1 MNNDINLRS
10 ELVEL
15 EAIVDNLTIV
25 AVRNSMEKIVSCL
38 YEVQI
43 QLDDINKRLS
53 TLEKLNENDGK

>member
-1 MNNDINLRS
+1 MSNDINLRS

-15 EAIVDNLTIV
+15 EAIVDNLSIV

-43 QLDDINKRLS
+43 QLDNINERLS